1 MIELTKLLAQLK
13 QQQLQQS
20 TSQPLYHA
28 GSEDDCLIDQAIF
41 LAEALQHDLDT
52 ANQIIK
58 DIRTRDA
65 NKKCLCRGQ

>member
-1 MIELTKLLAQLK
+1 MIELKELLSQLK
-13 QQQLQQS
+13 QQQLHQS
-20 TSQPLYHA
+20 SNQPLYND
-28 GSEDDCLIDQAIF
+28 GSSDNSLIDQAIY

-58 DIRTRDA
+58 DIRIRDA